1 MIFIVIRVPGM
12 INEIIRYVI
21 LRYHVLIRSKNVY
34 IYIGIILINIIS
46 TYILIGKQ
54 GGNFFHHIDRC
65 LNHLLLKKIYIYINI
80 VVI

>member
-34 IYIGIILINIIS
+34 IYRYNINKYNIDV
-46 TYILIGKQ
+46 
-54 GGNFFHHIDRC
+54 HI
-65 LNHLLLKKIYIYINI
+65 NW
-80 VVI
+80 